1 MRLTSMMKNFKR
13 APYTVSRSVA
23 LAAVWLSVAPVFAGS
38 YSTLNHPV
46 PQLRSSGSSVVY
58 KSNDVTVVY
67 KSQFFNETQSH
78 ITETQIIDY
87 F

>member
-1 MRLTSMMKNFKR
+1 MMIDFKR
-13 APYTVSRSVA
+13 ASYTVSRAVA

-38 YSTLNHPV
+38 YATLQHPV
-46 PQLRSSGSSVVY
+46 QQPRSSGESVVY

-67 KSQFFNETQSH
+67 RNQFSNEPLSDFAEAQT
-78 ITETQIIDY
+78 IEY

>member
-1 MRLTSMMKNFKR
+1 MMINFKR
-13 APYTVSRSVA
+13 ASFTVSRAVA

-38 YSTLNHPV
+38 YSTLYHPV
-46 PQLRSSGSSVVY
+46 QQFRSSGESFVY

-67 KSQFFNETQSH
+67 RNQFFNQTQSH
-78 ITETQIIDY
+78 VTETEIIDY

>member
-1 MRLTSMMKNFKR
+1 MIINFKR
-13 APYTVSRSVA
+13 ASFTVSRAVA

-38 YSTLNHPV
+38 YSTLYHPV
-46 PQLRSSGSSVVY
+46 QQFRSSGESVVY

-67 KSQFFNETQSH
+67 RNQFSKETQSDFA
-78 ITETQIIDY
+78 EAQPIDY